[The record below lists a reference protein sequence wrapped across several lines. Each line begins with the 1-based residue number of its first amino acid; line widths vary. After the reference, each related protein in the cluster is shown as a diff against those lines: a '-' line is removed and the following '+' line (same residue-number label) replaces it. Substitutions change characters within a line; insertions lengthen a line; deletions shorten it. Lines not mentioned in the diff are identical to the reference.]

1 MDTIRP
7 PFAVLEAGETSAPFD
22 EIEVAADA
30 SSLDFLQA
38 VYRNGQQPMQRR
50 MRAAIEAL
58 PFERPKLAVVQN
70 VYSFAE
76 HMREVARA
84 SGKSN
89 VIDAPKSDFQKVEI
103 MREKD

>member
-1 MDTIRP
+1 MQLLPDLSEP
-7 PFAVLEAGETSAPFD
+7 EVE
-22 EIEVAADA
+22 EIELPADA

-70 VYSFAE
+70 VYSFAAQ
-76 HMREVARA
+76 MKEVARA

-89 VIDAPKSDFQKVEI
+89 VLDAPKALPQPADGRVTNPERSGDVG
-103 MREKD
+103 